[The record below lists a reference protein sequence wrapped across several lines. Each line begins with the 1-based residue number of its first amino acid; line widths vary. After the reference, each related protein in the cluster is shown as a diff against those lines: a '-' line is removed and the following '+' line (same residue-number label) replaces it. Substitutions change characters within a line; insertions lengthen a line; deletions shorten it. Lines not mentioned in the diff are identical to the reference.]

1 MGGRYIR
8 YLSNKS
14 QKVYPRNQN
23 GICWNQ
29 EEEGARFIDCLP
41 EGCNNIIIL
50 NSDDSAKS
58 NTAVTAIDNV

>member
-14 QKVYPRNQN
+14 QKVHPRNQN

-29 EEEGARFIDCLP
+29 EEEGARFIDCLLA
-41 EGCNNIIIL
+41 GCNKIIIL
-50 NSDDSAKS
+50 ISDVSAKS